1 MSSRGKFNYN
11 TDVKIVQ
18 EQKRIADFRG
28 LGDYADYPA
37 QPRRRFVLCAT
48 CAPQVASVVRLLSS
62 RRHHP

>member
-37 QPRRRFVLCAT
+37 QPRRRCVGKRA
-48 CAPQVASVVRLLSS
+48 
-62 RRHHP
+62 

>member
-28 LGDYADYPA
+28 LGDYADYPPP
-37 QPRRRFVLCAT
+37 PRRCVGK
-48 CAPQVASVVRLLSS
+48 
-62 RRHHP
+62 